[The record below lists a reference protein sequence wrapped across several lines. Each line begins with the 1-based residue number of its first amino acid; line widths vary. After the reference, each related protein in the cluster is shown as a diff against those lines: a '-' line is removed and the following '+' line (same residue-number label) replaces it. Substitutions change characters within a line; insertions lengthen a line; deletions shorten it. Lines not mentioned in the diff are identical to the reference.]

1 MGCFGPDT
9 PPPRNY
15 GQETAETLAAQVRLA
30 PDQAAAYSANR
41 PTYTAADLR
50 ALNESL
56 LGTGG
61 QRGLMSL
68 YRDVLAPGAAQGAN
82 AALSAKASGEQD
94 ILTKYGPSYLSAMQG
109 INPQQ
114 TALRNQLYGQ
124 AAQDLAGGGVSPFE
138 ARAYQQAVRAGQ
150 ADRGLG
156 YGTADAA
163 AEAAYMAQM
172 QNQRRRE
179 NQGFAQRVIGLDQQL
194 YGDPFQALI
203 GRSTG
208 AAQFAG
214 GMMGQGQ
221 QQGAQSAWT
230 RGLFDPTNAYASDV
244 FNTNYNARAA
254 ANIAEA
260 NNQASVVGAGLSAL

>member
-1 MGCFGPDT
+1 MCFQPDT

-61 QRGLMSL
+61 QRGLL
-68 YRDVLAPGAAQGAN
+68 DTYRQDIAPGMAAAQN
-82 AALSAKASGEQD
+82 AAQAQQVQGAQD

-150 ADRGLG
+150 SDRGLG

-163 AEAAYMAQM
+163 GEAAYMAQM

-179 NQGFAQRVIGLDQQL
+179 NQGFAQRVIGMDQQL

-203 GRSTG
+203 GRPSG
-208 AAQFAG
+208 ATAMGQQFL
-214 GMMGQGQ
+214 GQGQ

-244 FNTNYNARAA
+244 FNTNYNAQAA
-254 ANIAEA
+254 ANIAGA